1 MTTLATKTSV
11 VKTFEPR
18 KLTDDQFQGLAQI
31 PPEVEWFANIRNK
44 NTRKAYQR
52 DVKDFSQFVGIFRP
66 EDFRV
71 VTRAHFIAWRDSLE
85 AKQLSA
91 STVRRKLSALSS
103 LFDYLCNENAVT
115 HNPVTGVERPNEG
128 SNEGKTPAISDAQAR
143 ALINK
148 PDAETLKGKRDKAI
162 LATFLFHAIRAEELA
177 KLKVKDVS
185 ERQGVKHLR
194 VHGKRGKLR
203 YIPASSE
210 ALRLID
216 DYLEANGHR
225 EDKEGALFRPVVNNT
240 TKTLDKPLHYSS
252 VYDVVEKY
260 GRELGLFA
268 VVDGFCVHALRTT
281 AITNALDHQA
291 DIAKVQEWAGHASIA
306 TTRLYDRR
314 NTRPEESPTFRV
326 RY

>member
-1 MTTLATKTSV
+1 MSKPVIIEKNQGLEV
-11 VKTFEPR
+11 R
-18 KLTDDQFQGLAQI
+18 KLTDERFQTLAKI

-52 DVKDFSQFVGIFRP
+52 DVKDFSEFIGIQRP

-71 VTRAHFIAWRDSLE
+71 VTRSHLIAWRDSLE
-85 AKQLSA
+85 AKQLSPA
-91 STVRRKLSALSS
+91 TVRRKLSALSS

-115 HNPVTGVERPNEG
+115 HNPVTGIERPNEG

-148 PDAETLKGKRDKAI
+148 PDTSSLKGKRDKAI

-216 DYLEANGHR
+216 EYLEANGHK
-225 EDKEGALFRPVVNNT
+225 EDKDGALFRPVKNNT
-240 TKTLDKPLHYSS
+240 TKTLEKPLHYSS
-252 VYDVVEKY
+252 VYDVVALY
-260 GRELGLFA
+260 GRELGLHA

-281 AITNALDHQA
+281 AITNALEHQA

-314 NTRPEESPTFRV
+314 HTRPEESPTFRV

>member
-1 MTTLATKTSV
+1 MSTIEKVTTVLETRRLTDERFQTLAK
-11 VKTFEPR
+11 
-18 KLTDDQFQGLAQI
+18 I

-52 DVKDFSQFVGIFRP
+52 DVKDFSEFIGVQRP

-71 VTRAHFIAWRDSLE
+71 VTRSHLIAWRDSLE
-85 AKQLSA
+85 AKGLSPA
-91 STVRRKLSALSS
+91 TVRRKLSALSS

-115 HNPVTGVERPNEG
+115 HNPVTGIERPNEG

-143 ALINK
+143 ALISK
-148 PDAETLKGKRDKAI
+148 PDGSSLKGKRDKAI

-216 DYLEANGHR
+216 EYLEANGHK
-225 EDKEGALFRPVVNNT
+225 EDKDGALFRPVKNNT
-240 TKTLDKPLHYSS
+240 TKTLEKPLHYSS
-252 VYDVVEKY
+252 VYDVVALY
-260 GRELGLFA
+260 GRELGLHA

-281 AITNALDHQA
+281 AITNALEHQA

-314 NTRPEESPTFRV
+314 HTRPEESPTFRV